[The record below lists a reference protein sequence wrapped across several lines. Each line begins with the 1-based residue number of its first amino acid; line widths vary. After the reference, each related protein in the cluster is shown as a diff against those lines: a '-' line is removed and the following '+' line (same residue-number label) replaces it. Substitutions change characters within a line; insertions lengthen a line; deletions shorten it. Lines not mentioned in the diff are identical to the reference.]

1 MFFSSSSFFF
11 FKQRVS
17 FVCVENR
24 TQRGAGHDSY
34 ECVCVSLSLSLLP
47 HYCIRLKSAR
57 VYRNNTILCL
67 HRKEDHKSWLF
78 DTATREKDDSSVKLV
93 VVVSKTRGGEKAPVK
108 TKDVGERYLFFVGIF
123 PKRRGGATNARCDGD
138 KRRGETT
145 AGIA

>member
-11 FKQRVS
+11 QTACVFCLCRKPNTKGSWTRQLR
-17 FVCVENR
+17 VCV
-24 TQRGAGHDSY
+24 
-34 ECVCVSLSLSLLP
+34 CLSLSLSLLP